1 MSINT
6 RKSNVILIVDD
17 SPIHLKVLSENLVA
31 AGYEVAVA
39 ANGKDALQQAIYE
52 PPDLILLDIQMPEM
66 NGFETCQ
73 QLKAH
78 PKTQTIPI
86 IFMTAITDTDSKI
99 RGLKAG
105 AVDYLTKP
113 FQQEEVL
120 ARINI
125 HLQIKELTQSLLQKN
140 LSLSQLNQKFQHL
153 VVEKDIRL
161 KEVQFELLKAYK
173 LSSLGQMMAGITHE
187 INNPLGFVIGNINQ
201 VQEFLQDVLTHL
213 QLYQKYYPDPVAE
226 IQDHAEEIDIEFLMA
241 DLPEMIASI
250 KQGSLLIREISNSMR
265 IFSRI
270 DSSTQV
276 LFNLHEGIDSTL
288 LILKHR
294 LKGNEKHPEIR
305 VVKNYGNLP
314 EILCFPGQMNQ
325 VFMNIL
331 ANAIDAIEESNRGKT
346 YTEILA
352 NPNQITIS
360 TELTPDQTQVLIR
373 ISDNGIGMSEEVCSQ
388 LFNPFFTTKPVG
400 KGTGLGLSISY
411 QIVVEKHQGKLEC
424 YSKIGQGSE
433 FAMTIP
439 LKLSENIDLN

>member
-6 RKSNVILIVDD
+6 LNSKVILIVDD
-17 SPIHLKVLSENLVA
+17 SPIHLRILSESLVA

-39 ANGKDALQQAIYE
+39 ENGENALQQAIYH
-52 PPDLILLDIQMPEM
+52 PPDLILLDIQMPGM
-66 NGFETCQ
+66 DGFETCQ

-78 PKTQTIPI
+78 PTTQTIPI
-86 IFMTAITDTDSKI
+86 IFMTALADTASKI

-113 FQQEEVL
+113 LQKEEVL
-120 ARINI
+120 ARLKI
-125 HLQIKELTQSLLQKN
+125 HLQIKDLTQSLLEKN
-140 LSLSQLNQKFQHL
+140 LLLAQLNQKLKHL
-153 VVEKDIRL
+153 VLEKDVQL
-161 KEVQFELLKAYK
+161 KEAKVQLMQAYK
-173 LSSLGQMMAGITHE
+173 LSSMGQMMAGITHE

-201 VQEFLQDVLTHL
+201 VEEFLGDVLTHL
-213 QLYQKYYPDPVAE
+213 QLYQQFYPDPVAE
-226 IQDHAEEIDIEFLMA
+226 IQEHAEEIDIEFLMA

-250 KQGSLLIREISNSMR
+250 KQGSMLIREISTSMR

-270 DSSTQV
+270 DGSTPV

-288 LILKHR
+288 LILKTR
-294 LKGNEKHPEIR
+294 LKANANQPEIR
-305 VVKNYGNLP
+305 VIKNYGKLP
-314 EILCFPGQMNQ
+314 EIVCFPGQMNQ
-325 VFMNIL
+325 VFMNII
-331 ANAIDAIEESNRGKT
+331 ANAIDAIEESNQGKT

-373 ISDNGIGMSEEVCSQ
+373 IADNGIGMSEEVCSQ

-411 QIVVEKHQGKLEC
+411 QIVVEKHRGKIEC
-424 YSKIGQGSE
+424 YSRTGQGTE
-433 FAMTIP
+433 FVITIP
-439 LKLSENIDLN
+439 IYPTQC

>member
-6 RKSNVILIVDD
+6 LNSKVILIVDD
-17 SPIHLKVLSENLVA
+17 SPIHLRILSESLVA

-39 ANGKDALQQAIYE
+39 ENGENALQQAIYH
-52 PPDLILLDIQMPEM
+52 PPDLILLDIQMPGM
-66 NGFETCQ
+66 DGFETCQ

-78 PKTQTIPI
+78 PTTQTIPI
-86 IFMTAITDTDSKI
+86 IFMTALADTASKI

-113 FQQEEVL
+113 LQKEEVL
-120 ARINI
+120 ARLKI
-125 HLQIKELTQSLLQKN
+125 HLQIKDLTQSLLEKN
-140 LSLSQLNQKFQHL
+140 LLLAQLNQKLKHL
-153 VVEKDIRL
+153 VLEKDVQL
-161 KEVQFELLKAYK
+161 KEAKVQLMQAYK
-173 LSSLGQMMAGITHE
+173 LSSMGQMMAGITHE

-201 VQEFLQDVLTHL
+201 VEEFLGDVLTHL
-213 QLYQKYYPDPVAE
+213 QLYQQFYPDPVAE
-226 IQDHAEEIDIEFLMA
+226 IQEHAEEIDIEFLMA

-250 KQGSLLIREISNSMR
+250 KQGSMLIREISTSMR

-270 DSSTQV
+270 DGSTPV

-288 LILKHR
+288 LILKTR
-294 LKGNEKHPEIR
+294 LKANANQPEIR
-305 VVKNYGNLP
+305 VIKNYGKLP
-314 EILCFPGQMNQ
+314 EIVCFPGQMNQ
-325 VFMNIL
+325 VFMNII
-331 ANAIDAIEESNRGKT
+331 ANAIDAIEESNQGKT

-373 ISDNGIGMSEEVCSQ
+373 IADNGIGMSEEVCSQ

-411 QIVVEKHQGKLEC
+411 QIVVEKHRGKIEC
-424 YSKIGQGSE
+424 YSITGQGTE
-433 FAMTIP
+433 FVITIP
-439 LKLSENIDLN
+439 IYPTQC